1 MGRAKRFAFATHN
14 LGACSTLGWMLPACR
29 SASLQIEGLVSDLA
43 ASLARISHAR
53 RCIGALSESKLLC
66 NNDLASLGGSPR
78 CQRSVAQTYLV
89 LHPLTAVG
97 WRRVSTAGR
106 RPPMAARLFF
116 GGRAPASGRVGAP
129 PAGFWVR

>member
-1 MGRAKRFAFATHN
+1 MRNHPSGLPELSAFSHRPA
-14 LGACSTLGWMLPACR
+14 TLG
-29 SASLQIEGLVSDLA
+29 SAAREATDGSNSAELIAAAHNPDCNAVLLIETLFFRFIPTRG
-43 ASLARISHAR
+43 LARILTLG

-78 CQRSVAQTYLV
+78 CRRSVAQTYLV

-106 RPPMAARLFF
+106 
-116 GGRAPASGRVGAP
+116 
-129 PAGFWVR
+129 